1 MGENNNEASEIIKKE
16 WKDELKLIEN
26 YIFEEITKK
35 LDTYDIEDLVKSCV
49 ERSDGIK
56 EILRRLSVI
65 EGMLINLSNQLLYS
79 GTSGTYTSSSTGTW
93 NSSIWSGSNISSQ
106 TDGSDQANLANL
118 GDLLSCYK
126 EDTKVGT
133 DSLTKCGK

>member
-1 MGENNNEASEIIKKE
+1 MGEDCNTTDASSVIKEE

-26 YIFEEITKK
+26 YIFDEITKK
-35 LDTYDIEDLVKSCV
+35 LDTYDIEDVVKSCV
-49 ERSDGIK
+49 EKSDGIK
-56 EILRRLSVI
+56 EILRKLSVI
-65 EGMLINLSNQLLYS
+65 EGMLISLSNQLSY
-79 GTSGTYTSSSTGTW
+79 SGTYTRSTGTW
-93 NSSIWSGSNISSQ
+93 NPSIWSGSNISSQ